1 MMSKI
6 RPIRSEAD
14 YEAALAEIKQLWG
27 ARSGTPEGD
36 RLDVLA
42 TLIDAYEAER
52 YAIDPPDSIEIL
64 SRPSNSV
71 EQRNVSHQ
79 LETASRYLFAWGAV
93 RDPLRSVTPLRPLG
107 RRNAPHLARPFRDAG
122 DQIVR
127 S

>member
-1 MMSKI
+1 MG
-6 RPIRSEAD
+6 RS
-14 YEAALAEIKQLWG
+14 
-27 ARSGTPEGD
+27 SGTPEGD

-93 RDPLRSVTPLRPLG
+93 RDPLRSVTPLRPLD
-107 RRNAPHLARPFRDAG
+107 RRNAPQLTRPFRDAG

>member
-1 MMSKI
+1 MG
-6 RPIRSEAD
+6 RS
-14 YEAALAEIKQLWG
+14 
-27 ARSGTPEGD
+27 SGTPEGD

-93 RDPLRSVTPLRPLG
+93 RDPPPERHAFEAPRQAERPPSRQTFSRRGRS
-107 RRNAPHLARPFRDAG
+107 NRPFLRERA
-122 DQIVR
+122 
-127 S
+127 